1 MSRKLGRQMKM
12 LCFLEGE
19 TVPGS
24 NTAGAHKGSGRPS
37 GMQVPDDNENLED
50 MAKKASEILGMD
62 IEIE

>member
-1 MSRKLGRQMKM
+1 M
-12 LCFLEGE
+12 LCCLEGE
-19 TVPGS
+19 TASGR
-24 NTAGAHKGSGRPS
+24 NAAAAHKGSDRPS